1 MILSF
6 VETWVGVGVGAV
18 TPNGV
23 AVRISDFIPEPISFT
38 ALTWNL

>member
-6 VETWVGVGVGAV
+6 VETWVGVGAGVETV

-38 ALTWNL
+38 AFT